1 MNTDKYI
8 IDKLKSNKYVANL
21 LDTMEEEGHTCY
33 VAGGAM
39 TAIATGKHDEIADYD
54 IYFSDVDSA
63 VAAIRY
69 MKEENPQVS
78 FISDKSITYVMNV
91 TTKIQF
97 IYYAFYPEA
106 TDIFKHFDFT
116 VNMMAYSNT
125 DDKLYTH
132 ENFWMHNSQRY
143 LHINKDTFYPIISN
157 LRVQKYIDKGYHT
170 SRSEIVK
177 LSLAIANLKIDTWVE
192 AKAQMGNSY
201 GYTLADFK
209 KYENTE
215 FSMGRLFEL
224 LENGKDENSVL
235 SVDECYLYPV
245 DTVDF
250 VLLNKPIEV
259 MEING
264 REYYVD
270 KYAEDCN
277 GLEDLIEEG
286 VLAQVNVGADKVLN
300 QKYYLVTNTLYSSL
314 GDKVKSSW
322 NTDKVYTKERLP
334 SYSDKK
340 FIYEVEIEEQEISH
354 YCSEYLTVNGFKPIK
369 LLCRGGDVFKLKQGS
384 DVEYKE
390 NATMLHPQSL
400 TLKGWAMTTTEQ
412 EQRERIAWIRTS
424 RHEHL
429 NKHILIE
436 SKSPNYGKN
445 TWSGLV
451 VKGGEDITA
460 EEILLYM
467 DDYNTCF
474 GGNIV
479 LRQDG
484 TFSGTYYTD

>member
-21 LDTMEEEGHTCY
+21 LDTMEKEGHTCY

-69 MKEENPQVS
+69 MKEENPHVS
-78 FISDKSITYVMNV
+78 FISDKSITYVMSV

-116 VNMMAYSNT
+116 VNMMAYNNT
-125 DDKLYTH
+125 SDKLYTH
-132 ENFWMHNSQRY
+132 ENFWMHNAQRY

-177 LSLAIANLKIDTWVE
+177 LSLAIANLKIDTWTE

-215 FSMGRLFEL
+215 FSMESLFEL
-224 LENGKDENSVL
+224 LESGKGEKIPLTTED
-235 SVDECYLYPV
+235 CYLYPV
-245 DTVDF
+245 DAVDF

-270 KYAEDCN
+270 EHAEDCCN
-277 GLEDLIEEG
+277 GLEDLIEKG
-286 VLAQVNVGADKVLN
+286 VLTQVNVGAGEVLN
-300 QKYYLVTNTLYSSL
+300 QKYYLVTDTIYSSF

-322 NTDKVYTKERLP
+322 HTDKVISKNHLP
-334 SYSDKK
+334 NKTTKK
-340 FIYEVEIEEQEISH
+340 FVYEVDIEEQEISH
-354 YCSEYLTVNGFKPIK
+354 YCSEYLIVNGFKPVKI
-369 LLCRGGDVFKLKQGS
+369 LCRGSDVFKLKQS
-384 DVEYKE
+384 VC
-390 NATMLHPQSL
+390 
-400 TLKGWAMTTTEQ
+400 
-412 EQRERIAWIRTS
+412 R
-424 RHEHL
+424 
-429 NKHILIE
+429 
-436 SKSPNYGKN
+436 
-445 TWSGLV
+445 
-451 VKGGEDITA
+451 
-460 EEILLYM
+460 
-467 DDYNTCF
+467 
-474 GGNIV
+474 
-479 LRQDG
+479 
-484 TFSGTYYTD
+484 